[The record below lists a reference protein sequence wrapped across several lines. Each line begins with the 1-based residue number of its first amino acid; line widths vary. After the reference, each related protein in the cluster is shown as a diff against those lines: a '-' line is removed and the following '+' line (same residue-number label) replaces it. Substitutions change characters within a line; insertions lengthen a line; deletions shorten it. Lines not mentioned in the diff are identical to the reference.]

1 MLAAP
6 VPIGNDREKELSS
19 SDDATVVDK
28 QEEETTSAAV
38 DPQRLQELE
47 AQLEARFIVFSLFR
61 EIFI

>member
-1 MLAAP
+1 MLSAP
-6 VPIGNDREKELSS
+6 VPIGNDREKEPSS

-47 AQLEARFIVFSLFR
+47 AQLEASF
-61 EIFI
+61 